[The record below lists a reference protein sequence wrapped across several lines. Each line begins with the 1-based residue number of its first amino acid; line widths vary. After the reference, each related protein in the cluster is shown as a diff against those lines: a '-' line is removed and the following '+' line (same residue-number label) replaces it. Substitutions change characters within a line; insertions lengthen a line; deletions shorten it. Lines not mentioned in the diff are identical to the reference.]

1 MTRVS
6 LSKLAFSTTV
16 AMSLLIVG
24 LVATSAGAGGPVDT
38 ARVKYTDNYSLENS
52 TFQTLSGTRTE
63 TGGCAFGWTRQ
74 WRNTYINP
82 AQCSS
87 RKVWADAQYK
97 NSVFCFP
104 TTVYT
109 DYRAVTVQVT
119 AYAESGW
126 VNSTWATES
135 PFSDPACPNLHFKQ
149 GFD

>member
-1 MTRVS
+1 VTN
-6 LSKLAFSTTV
+6 KTV
-16 AMSLLIVG
+16 RFKVTWEDIVNIDVNW
-24 LVATSAGAGGPVDT
+24 LRANITYSSNATCVTSASGSS
-38 ARVKYTDNYSLENS
+38 TDYY
-52 TFQTLSGTRTE
+52 FSG
-63 TGGCAFGWTRQ
+63 WSRQ

-97 NSVFCFP
+97 NSIFCFP